1 MNSHPDI
8 RIAAVID
15 KNIKS
20 GYTEVGNQRIPVI
33 VILVDTF
40 LKETDNVI
48 LLITCFDYSEVEKEL
63 GEYSELDKSSYYVY
77 CRMNAENH
85 FDSVQS
91 SGKY

>member
-63 GEYSELDKSSYYVY
+63 GEYSELDK
-77 CRMNAENH
+77 
-85 FDSVQS
+85 
-91 SGKY
+91 